1 MVTFTNLK
9 IYKCNLPVG
18 GIYFPDSFAYICGL
32 IWTLNSRN
40 TSHVLNAVMN
50 YQVSLNTNEADTFP

>member
-1 MVTFTNLK
+1 MTFVNLK

-18 GIYFPDSFAYICGL
+18 SIYFPDSFAYISGV

-40 TSHVLNAVMN
+40 ISHVLNVVMN
-50 YQVSLNTNEADTFP
+50 YQVSLNSNEADTFP